1 MIVTTFVALHMVS
14 GVQTLVYG
22 VSVGIIGSVIPGIVA
37 RFVVAAALWL
47 GWLRSPLRA

>member
-1 MIVTTFVALHMVS
+1 MIVTTFVVLRVVS

-22 VSVGIIGSVIPGIVA
+22 VSVGVIGSAMPAIVA

-47 GWLRSPLRA
+47 GWLRRPLRA